1 MISIT
6 HYHKVPYE
14 DLPGK
19 VCDVV
24 SSLESELSLRAWWR
38 GDFLAI
44 EFEATQGMAKGVE
57 GTLELGRS
65 HITLAVRLPFM
76 LRPMSGMIEDKIKS
90 VLVRELGESCEVTP

>member
-6 HYHKVPYE
+6 HYHDVPYE
-14 DLPGK
+14 GLPSK

-57 GTLELGRS
+57 GTLELGKK
-65 HITLAVRLPFM
+65 HITLMVKLPFM
-76 LRPMSGMIEDKIKS
+76 LRPMSQVIEDKIQA
-90 VLVRELGESCEVTP
+90 VLTRELGESKESAQ